1 MRIFLV
7 ISLFAAFSQTADII
21 DTVIANNYYAE
32 GLSGS
37 EDSALASAARGSDV
51 FIVILQGDV
60 PDTEAYADR
69 VLNGLSDD
77 GGTVVVLTPREIA
90 AVSGTYSSAEIDR
103 AIDASISLF
112 DDDYAAGFRAFEDAL
127 FRTNAEVAT
136 TTPAVSSGSGG
147 SGFGF
152 LVFLLGG
159 GVLIGFF
166 VWRSKKKKEIEF
178 AEDLEEAREEV
189 RSQIG
194 AIANDILEFADRVTM
209 AENDEVTVLYT
220 QATAT
225 FADMERSLEV
235 ATTLGAVEDL
245 GGDLDEAR
253 WQLDAVEAKLE
264 GRIPPPKPVDRPA
277 HCFFDPTHRAGTEE
291 GIIKTAAGQQTVS
304 VCRSCKSDLMRGD
317 KPETRDINVGGRAT
331 PAPRAPKSYGGGGIG
346 GLDVFNI
353 IVGGAN
359 VAYDLR
365 RSRGRPTRSNPPR
378 SSGLGL
384 PGGLSNRSS
393 SRSSN
398 RSSSRG
404 TSSRSRSS
412 RSRSSS
418 SRGRSSRRRR

>member
-7 ISLFAAFSQTADII
+7 ISLFALFGQSAEVI
-21 DTVIANNYYAE
+21 DAVITNNYYAE
-32 GLSGS
+32 GISGS
-37 EDSALASAARGSDV
+37 EESALASAVEGSDTS
-51 FIVILQGDV
+51 IVILQGDV
-60 PDTEAYADR
+60 SDTEGYADR
-69 VLNGLSDD
+69 VLDGLPE
-77 GGTVVVLTPREIA
+77 GGTVVVLTPSEIA
-90 AVSGTYSSAEIDR
+90 AVSDFYSSAEIDR
-103 AIDASISLF
+103 AIDASLPLF
-112 DDDYAAGFRAFEDAL
+112 DNDYAVGFRAFEESL
-127 FRTNAEVAT
+127 SST
-136 TTPAVSSGSGG
+136 TANVVPTTQAVSVDSGG

-152 LVFLLGG
+152 LAFLLVGG
-159 GVLIGFF
+159 GLIGFL

-194 AIANDILEFADRVTM
+194 VVANDILEFADRVTL
-209 AENDEVTVLYT
+209 AENDEVSTLYT

-225 FADMERSLEV
+225 FADIEQSLE
-235 ATTLGAVEDL
+235 AANTLGAIEEL
-245 GGDLDEAR
+245 GSQLDEAR

-277 HCFFDPTHRAGTEE
+277 RCFFDPTHRAGTEE

-304 VCRSCKSDLMRGD
+304 VCRNCKSALMRGD
-317 KPETRDINVGGRAT
+317 KPSTRDINVGGRAT

-365 RSRGRPTRSNPPR
+365 RSRTGRPTRSNR
-378 SSGLGL
+378 SSSTGLGL
-384 PGGLSNRSS
+384 PGGLSSRSS
-393 SRSSN
+393 SRST
-398 RSSSRG
+398 SRG
-404 TSSRSRSS
+404 SSSRSRSS